1 MGNIFNRDTD
11 RIFAIFPHLFIDF
24 STRVVQTLMMKNTY
38 IEESFEIYQSI
49 RSFIFWKGMSAKK
62 RAFFE
67 ESMEHYVEFGFSIKY
82 ARSTLPNFTGI
93 KFAERGGQQ
102 GYLHFSGLRAYID
115 EFTRVEAL
123 SFHKLV
129 YLFRIY
135 FTLLTGVLFVSLV
148 HYLLIRSSPQQKLND
163 LYRKFCAFIKS

>member
-1 MGNIFNRDTD
+1 
-11 RIFAIFPHLFIDF
+11 
-24 STRVVQTLMMKNTY
+24 MMKNTY

-135 FTLLTGVLFVSLV
+135 CAESSRWTDDEENQIQRLALFHFDRWRFACGDSGNTADGMEQT
-148 HYLLIRSSPQQKLND
+148 I
-163 LYRKFCAFIKS
+163 